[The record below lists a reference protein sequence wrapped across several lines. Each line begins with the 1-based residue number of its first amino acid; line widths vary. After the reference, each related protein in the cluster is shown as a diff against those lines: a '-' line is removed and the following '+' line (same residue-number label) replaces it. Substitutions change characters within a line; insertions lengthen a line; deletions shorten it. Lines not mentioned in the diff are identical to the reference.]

1 MKLIA
6 TFLDANSISTPAL
19 AEASGVSPRTIGAIR
34 AGRANPTLRT
44 MKQVALGCSSLTGR
58 RVEVRDL
65 FDLSVKRSPK

>member
-1 MKLIA
+1 
-6 TFLDANSISTPAL
+6 
-19 AEASGVSPRTIGAIR
+19 
-34 AGRANPTLRT
+34 